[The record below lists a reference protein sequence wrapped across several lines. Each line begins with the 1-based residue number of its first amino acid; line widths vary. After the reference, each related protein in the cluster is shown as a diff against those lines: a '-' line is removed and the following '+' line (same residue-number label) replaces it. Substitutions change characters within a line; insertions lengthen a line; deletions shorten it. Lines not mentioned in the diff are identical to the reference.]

1 MSAAEAPER
10 TTAPRSDLESLG
22 DADRALTTG
31 RVALALER
39 PSQGRRSL
47 SRFPA
52 SGPQGFW
59 PVELNLISFS

>member
-1 MSAAEAPER
+1 
-10 TTAPRSDLESLG
+10 LEN
-22 DADRALTTG
+22 
-31 RVALALER
+31 

-59 PVELNLISFS
+59 PMELNFLAGPK

>member
-1 MSAAEAPER
+1 
-10 TTAPRSDLESLG
+10 
-22 DADRALTTG
+22 
-31 RVALALER
+31 VALAPEK

-59 PVELNLISFS
+59 PVELNIRSGSK